1 MPRDCGVSRL
11 GSAVTR
17 FVFLTKTCWDE
28 PPRIRHQLAR
38 LLADAGHDVCFF
50 ERPGYFWRR
59 LPQPRAGAK
68 RITLARHHEL
78 LHHKLRIAPLLHRL
92 NAAVACR
99 SLRAAQRQGT
109 FDAQSVVLN
118 FNYDYWFL
126 RSVFPRQRLIT
137 MINDD
142 FVSTALFGF
151 TAPLRWALAR
161 TCRDSDR
168 VLTVSAP
175 LQEQLSQYC
184 RAELFL
190 PWADRPYS
198 APDAGAARNTL
209 LFWGFINKKLDFELL
224 RALSEQFAGT
234 RPDLRLMLVGPVEH
248 GVDGELDSLRA
259 RSNVEVLPA
268 TSLDRLP
275 LQQVLAALI
284 PYRSGVADIDA
295 IALPNKALQLL
306 ARGLPLL
313 IAGMPR
319 FISKPFVF
327 RLENGPAPAVV
338 ARIASRFSELQTDIR
353 EFVADNSERARLTQ
367 FLQLVA

>member
-1 MPRDCGVSRL
+1 MQ
-11 GSAVTR
+11 
-17 FVFLTKTCWDE
+17 FVFLTKTRWEE

-38 LLADAGHDVCFF
+38 LVADAGHEVCFF
-50 ERPGYFWRR
+50 EKPAPVWQR
-59 LPQPRAGAK
+59 LPEPHTGGT
-68 RITLARHHEL
+68 RITVARHHEL
-78 LHHKLRIAPLLHRL
+78 IHHKLRLTQAAHRL
-92 NAAVACR
+92 NAAVVSS
-99 SLRAAQRQGT
+99 SLRGAQRRGV
-109 FDAQSVVLN
+109 FSANAVVVN

-126 RSVFPRQRLIT
+126 RRVFPRQRLIT

-161 TCRDSDR
+161 TCRDADR

-175 LQEQLSQYC
+175 LQEQLAPYC
-184 RAELFL
+184 AAELFL
-190 PWADRPYS
+190 PWADRPYT
-198 APDAGAARNTL
+198 APDASAARNTL
-209 LFWGFINKKLDFELL
+209 LFWGFINNKVDFSLL
-224 RALSEQFAGT
+224 RALSEQCASA
-234 RPDLRLMLVGPVEH
+234 RPDLRLMLVGPVEQ
-248 GVDGELDSLRA
+248 GVDEQLNALRA

-284 PYRSGVADIDA
+284 PYRSGVAEIDA

-319 FISKPFVF
+319 FIREPFVF
-327 RLENGPAPAVV
+327 RLEDGPAAAVLE
-338 ARIASRFSELQTDIR
+338 RIAARFGDLQADIR
-353 EFVADNSERARLTQ
+353 EFVAANCERARLTQ
-367 FLQLVA
+367 FLQLAA